1 MNKNIMKTLGLGE
14 MIDVITRGVCPLCGK
29 KVIVDEF
36 RDYIS
41 KREFKISGMCQ
52 SCQDK
57 VFNPKE
63 EY

>member
-1 MNKNIMKTLGLGE
+1 MNENIMKALGFGE
-14 MIDVITRGVCPLCGK
+14 GVDAVTKGICPLCGK

-36 RDYIS
+36 RDDIS

>member
-1 MNKNIMKTLGLGE
+1 MNENIMRTLGFGE
-14 MIDVITRGVCPLCGK
+14 MVDAVKKGICPLCGK

-36 RDYIS
+36 RDDIS

-57 VFNPKE
+57 VFDPKE

>member
-1 MNKNIMKTLGLGE
+1 MNKNIMKALGLGE

-57 VFNPKE
+57 VFNPIS
-63 EY
+63 